1 MHQPQVCRMWL
12 VTGVLLLSGLALV
25 TGTLEANRPL
35 KKP

>member
-12 VTGVLLLSGLALV
+12 LTGVLLLSGLALV
-25 TGTLEANRPL
+25 TARSKPNLPL